1 MLTTKKNQVWVKLR
15 RLFERVTDS
24 LGKGIDSGII
34 DMVVALNAAG
44 IRTNASCEGH
54 LHRGKSYPWI
64 DIECPQADA
73 LEAEILQCLDQDQ
86 RESAERSKK
95 TRSLIQ
101 KHRDLLLEEERK
113 LANLLDAFYRVHP
126 MEYDRHLILFRLV
139 KGQCRLQSHGSEYQG
154 LRSSSERVAKLQE
167 YQDEMRAFATFL
179 KERF

>member
-1 MLTTKKNQVWVKLR
+1 M
-15 RLFERVTDS
+15 
-24 LGKGIDSGII
+24 GII
-34 DMVVALNAAG
+34 DTVVALNAAG

-86 RESAERSKK
+86 RESAEPSKK

-126 MEYDRHLILFRLV
+126 MEYDRHLILLRFV

-154 LRSSSERVAKLQE
+154 LRSLVSRCQASE
-167 YQDEMRAFATFL
+167 YQDRC
-179 KERF
+179 ERSLHS